1 MEEEDRCAEK
11 GTIGPVVIEET
22 CVKSAF
28 VKVMGGG
35 LTATHASAH
44 LCKITR
50 QHTANR
56 NMRRMKRA

>member
-11 GTIGPVVIEET
+11 GTVGPVVIEET

-35 LTATHASAH
+35 FDRHP
-44 LCKITR
+44 R
-50 QHTANR
+50 
-56 NMRRMKRA
+56 KRSIVQDH